1 MVLVPTVS
9 VQSMSTS
16 ELRTRIDEFDRA
28 LSTMPFIISAERKLG
43 VAKVHLAGY
52 GVVALILL
60 FLIFN
65 NVYAGLLTDLVGY
78 ILPAYWSLRA
88 VGGSQD
94 EQGQWL
100 GYWVIFGL
108 LHLFEYGEET
118 LLNIFPYY
126 YTFKLLLLLWLIL
139 PATRGALV
147 VYLAVLKSVVPFIDT
162 TFIRTTKVEVTTVG
176 GVDGRAA
183 AATTTVVE
191 KKEEEVV
198 VDKAGRSDGKVRWG
212 YVKLK

>member
-1 MVLVPTVS
+1 MVYVPTVS

-16 ELRTRIDEFDRA
+16 ELKTRIDDFDRA
-28 LSTMPFIISAERKLG
+28 LSTMPFILHAERRLG

-52 GVVALILL
+52 GVIALILL

-108 LHLFEYGEET
+108 LRLFEYGEET

-126 YTFKLLLLLWLIL
+126 FTFKLFLLLWLIL
-139 PATRGALV
+139 PSTRGALV
-147 VYLAVLKSVVPFIDT
+147 IYLALLRSVVPFIDT

-176 GVDGRAA
+176 VDGSGKPAA
-183 AATTTVVE
+183 TTVVE

-198 VDKAGRSDGKVRWG
+198 VDRAGRSDGKVRWG